1 MTEQL
6 STAQHMVAQCSA
18 SDNASLTFLVNQKT
32 YTVSIIHCLTWLLGF
47 PGGSVVKNLP
57 RCEFDPFLGQEDPL
71 EKEIATNS
79 SILARR
85 IPWKDEP
92 GELVHG
98 VTKSQI

>member
-1 MTEQL
+1 MVLNFPTFGYNYIEYIIL
-6 STAQHMVAQCSA
+6 LLWAFPVAQ
-18 SDNASLTFLVNQKT
+18 T
-32 YTVSIIHCLTWLLGF
+32 
-47 PGGSVVKNLP
+47 VKNLP
-57 RCEFDPFLGQEDPL
+57 AMQETQVRSLGQEDPL